1 MNILHNILLTAFDY
15 TKIPLTILN
24 EVNEPI
30 YTTSDAITRGLIKT
44 LNLTDNDEHLLF
56 AHTPDNLLYASFH
69 FSYEGMAYRLVV
81 GPHYLF
87 TVKDGTQVLSAQTQ
101 LQIKRAI
108 IFFEDW
114 TTFMSK
120 LFTNRKQL
128 KIQKRYC
135 NAFITNSIVFDEL
148 QPMER
153 EPLPDVSN
161 IDFLRVQ
168 RQLFDFILNGDETNA
183 LNTLDQYMS
192 LAQLSFSQNHI
203 QKIKYHIVTFIAL
216 LSNLLITE
224 KNISATTIRNMSDL
238 YITEIDGLQTEHELR
253 NFFKAIIVEFSHK
266 AEQLTYYSPHTTKAI
281 QYITNQLYNP
291 ICVQDIANH
300 LNLSLSYTSNLFKR
314 EVGISLKKFIQIKRI
329 DEAKMLLMYSD
340 YTATQIA
347 EHLQFCSTS
356 YFSKVF
362 TQEIGLTPRQFYKT
376 NTLKK

>member
-1 MNILHNILLTAFDY
+1 MNVLHNILLTAFDY
-15 TKIPLTILN
+15 TKIPLTLLN
-24 EVNEPI
+24 EVNELI
-30 YTTSDAITRGLIKT
+30 YTTSPRVTESVLKT
-44 LNLTDNDEHLLF
+44 LSF
-56 AHTPDNLLYASFH
+56 AEDDSSIIFSHTPDNLLYASFI
-69 FSYEGMAYRLVV
+69 FQYEGTTYYLVI

-87 TVKDGTQVLSAQTQ
+87 TLKDGTQVLSAQTQ

-114 TTFMSK
+114 AGFIAKM
-120 LFTNRKQL
+120 FTNRKQL
-128 KIQKRYC
+128 QIKKQYC

-148 QPMER
+148 QSIEHD
-153 EPLPDVSN
+153 PLPDVSN
-161 IDFLRVQ
+161 IDFLRIQ
-168 RQLFDFILNGDETNA
+168 RQLFEFILNGDDMNA
-183 LNTLDQYMS
+183 LNTLDQYMALS
-192 LAQLSFSQNHI
+192 QLSFTQNHI

-266 AEQLTYYSPHTTKAI
+266 AEQLTYYSPHTTRAI

-314 EVGISLKKFIQIKRI
+314 EVGIPLKKFIQIKRI
-329 DEAKMLLMYSD
+329 NEAKMLLMYSD

-362 TQEIGLTPRQFYKT
+362 TQEIGLTPRQFYKS
-376 NTLKK
+376 NMMKK

>member
-1 MNILHNILLTAFDY
+1 MNVLHNILLTAFDY
-15 TKIPLTILN
+15 TKIPLTVVSELH
-24 EVNEPI
+24 ELI
-30 YTTSDAITRGLIKT
+30 YTTSETINNQKIKDLT
-44 LNLTDNDEHLLF
+44 LAEDERTLLF
-56 AHTPDNLLYASFH
+56 SHTSDNLLYASFF
-69 FSYEGMAYRLVV
+69 FSFEGTAYYLVI

-87 TVKDGTQVLSAQTQ
+87 SLKEGTQVLSTEMQ

-114 TTFMSK
+114 TVFIAK
-120 LFTNRKQL
+120 ILTNRRQFQL
-128 KIQKRYC
+128 QKRYC

-148 QPMER
+148 ETAGIETQPDEAN
-153 EPLPDVSN
+153 V
-161 IDFLRVQ
+161 DFLYTQ
-168 RQLFDFILNGDETNA
+168 RQIFDFILNGDETNA
-183 LNTLDQYMS
+183 LNSLDQYMS
-192 LAQLSFSQNHI
+192 LSQLNFSQNHI
-203 QKIKYHIVTFIAL
+203 QKIKYEIVIFIAL

-253 NFFKAIIVEFSHK
+253 NFFKAVIIEFSHK

-291 ICVQDIANH
+291 ICVQDVANH
-300 LNLSLSYTSNLFKR
+300 LQLSLSYTSNLFKR
-314 EVGISLKKFIQIKRI
+314 EVGVSLKKFIQIKRI
-329 DEAKMLLMYSD
+329 NEAKMLLIYSD
-340 YTATQIA
+340 YSASQIA